1 MGWEKAKVGVVF
13 AGEQPGDQEDIA
25 GNRLFVQQALSLIA
39 PYRRL

>member
-13 AGEQPGDQEDIA
+13 AGEQPGVQEDIA